1 MNLAGKNYIVTGG
14 SRGLG
19 KSIVSVLAEHGC
31 NVLFTYLN
39 SKEEAKQFADQLA
52 LTASGKIVPYR
63 ADVSNPEGAAAT
75 IETAIAEFGGLNG
88 IVNNA
93 GITKDGAFFK
103 MSRSDWSS
111 VIDTNLNGVFY
122 LSQAYLQ
129 KAVRGGGKIVNMSSV
144 SGVKGMKGQ
153 ANYCASKGGL
163 IALTKSLALEY
174 ARFNIQINAIAPGY
188 IETDMVDHMESKTKD
203 LLTKDIPLRRLGAP
217 REVANM
223 TAFLLSD
230 LCEYLTGQTIIIDG
244 GLTV

>member
-1 MNLAGKNYIVTGG
+1 MNLVGKNYIVTGG

-19 KSIVSVLAEHGC
+19 KAIVALLAEHGC

-39 SKEEAKQFADQLA
+39 SKEEANHFADQLA
-52 LTASGKIVPYR
+52 LTAAGKIVPYR
-63 ADVSNPEGAAAT
+63 ADVSDPDGAAGTVEA
-75 IETAIAEFGGLNG
+75 AIAAFGKLDG

-93 GITKDGAFFK
+93 GITKDSAFFK
-103 MSRSDWSS
+103 MSHSDWRS
-111 VIDTNLNGVFY
+111 VIDTNLNGVFF

-144 SGVKGMKGQ
+144 SGVKGIKGQ

-188 IETDMVDHMESKTKD
+188 INTDMVDKMDDTARD
-203 LLTKDIPLRRLGAP
+203 TLTKNIPLKRLGAP

-230 LCEYLTGQTIIIDG
+230 LCDYMTGQTLIIDG